1 MNAKKRAIK
10 LRSRF
15 QNEVG
20 MFDNE
25 CKKCAIIS
33 VEEIIIAFD
42 DVMIPNPFKQYWKA
56 VIKELE
62 LLQPKC

>member
-1 MNAKKRAIK
+1 MNPKKRAIK
-10 LRSRF
+10 IKSRF

-25 CKKCAIIS
+25 CKKSAIIA

-42 DVMIPNPFKQYWKA
+42 DVMIPNPFKQYWKT
-56 VIKELE
+56 VIKEIE
-62 LLQPKC
+62 LLKPQC